1 MENVIITN
9 DDISEIFKDIVDD
22 NAFMKQMGQGFITYI
37 MLNMN
42 DVSLSI
48 ANVKK
53 SSEDDEEKSILDSDN
68 ILAVKAFEYLKEVIA
83 H

>member
-9 DDISEIFKDIVDD
+9 DDMSEIFKDIVDD
-22 NAFMKQMGQGFITYI
+22 NAFMKQMDQGFITYI